1 MIQASVQRILE
12 GGELCQDEIAQTVR
26 EIAEGQATQAQVA
39 AFLIALRQRGETPG
53 EIAAFASTLREYSV
67 RIRPRVPGRL
77 VDTCGTGGDSVK
89 TFNVST
95 ISAFVAAG
103 AGAYVAKHGNRSVT
117 SRCGSAD
124 VLERLGFNLDA
135 PPGAVEQAIERVG
148 IGFMFAPAFHPA
160 MKQIA
165 PVRKE
170 LGVRTVFNLMG
181 PLINPAGADAQ
192 VMGVY
197 APELVDKVAEV
208 LRLLGSKEAMVV
220 HAYEGMDEISVS
232 GKTRVSWLRK
242 GEITTRDLAPEDF
255 GVKKGASIMG
265 EIEGPDQ
272 AAKLALRILGGG
284 EMGSPMTEM
293 VVANSAAALVVAGRA
308 GDLVGGA
315 EEARKSIVSGEA
327 LAKLKGLVESAGGD
341 ASRIEAF
348 ATVR

>member
-12 GGELCQDEIAQTVR
+12 GGELGQDEIAQTVR
-26 EIAEGQATQAQVA
+26 EIAEGRATQAQIA

-67 RIRPRVPGRL
+67 RISPRVPGRL

-103 AGAYVAKHGNRSVT
+103 AGAYVAKHGNRAVT

-135 PPGAVEQAIERVG
+135 PPSAVEQAIERVG

-160 MKQIA
+160 MRQVA

-170 LGVRTVFNLMG
+170 LGVRTIFNLMG
-181 PLINPAGADAQ
+181 PLINPAGADSQ

-197 APELVDKVAEV
+197 APELVDKAAEV

-242 GEITTRDLAPEDF
+242 GVITTRDLDPEDF
-255 GVKKGASIMG
+255 GVKKSASGMG

-272 AAKLALRILGGG
+272 AAKLALRVLGGE
-284 EMGSPMTEM
+284 EMGSSMTEM

-315 EEARKSIVSGEA
+315 EEARSSIVSGKA

-341 ASRIEAF
+341 PSRIEVLA
-348 ATVR
+348 AG